1 MKQTPVNSTN
11 AQTLRETLKS
21 GQYIRNGGLQL
32 FQILAI
38 VNNQILIQN
47 QDQTQQRL
55 QMSLT
60 TFIQL
65 WLRKNYQQVLQP
77 ETYLR
82 EWVESKQVGA
92 TRFLV
97 R

>member
-1 MKQTPVNSTN
+1 MKQTLIVSTN
-11 AQTLRETLKS
+11 AQTIRETLKS

-38 VNNQILIQN
+38 SDNQILIQN

-77 ETYLR
+77 ENWLR

-92 TRFLV
+92 TRLMIK
-97 R
+97 

>member
-32 FQILAI
+32 FRILAI
-38 VNNQILIQN
+38 SDNQILIQN
-47 QDQTQQRL
+47 QDQTKQRL
-55 QMSLT
+55 QMSTT

-77 ETYLR
+77 ENYLR
-82 EWVESKQVGA
+82 EWVESKGVGA
-92 TRFLV
+92 QRLMIK
-97 R
+97 

>member
-1 MKQTPVNSTN
+1 MKQTKIVSTN
-11 AQTLRETLKS
+11 AQTLRETLKP
-21 GQYIRNGGLQL
+21 GQYLRNGSLHL
-32 FQILAI
+32 FRILAI
-38 VNNQILIQN
+38 GSDHVLLQN

-77 ETYLR
+77 ENYLR
-82 EWVESKQVGA
+82 EWVESKSVGA